1 MFNLDQKVIVVVGGR
16 GYLGRD
22 FCYYLKKQNG
32 IVISADLKESSMASL
47 KSKKKKDQSNILQVD
62 INVTKEKDA
71 KTCFLLGKIS
81 TRRGERRNRCR
92 ALSCVTTDV
101 TR

>member
-1 MFNLDQKVIVVVGGR
+1 MFNLDKKVIVVIGGR

-47 KSKKKKDQSNILQVD
+47 KSKKRKINQILYKL
-62 INVTKEKDA
+62 I
-71 KTCFLLGKIS
+71 
-81 TRRGERRNRCR
+81 
-92 ALSCVTTDV
+92 
-101 TR
+101 